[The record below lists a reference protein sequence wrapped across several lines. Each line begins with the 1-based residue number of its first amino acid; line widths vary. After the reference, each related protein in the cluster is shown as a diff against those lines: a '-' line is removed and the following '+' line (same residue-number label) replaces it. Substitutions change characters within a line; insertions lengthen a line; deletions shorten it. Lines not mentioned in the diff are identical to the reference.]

1 MASKYKTIAFKKM
14 DFFSSIE
21 CKRLPHFELSYEII
35 SHKKVAENY
44 DMALAIPYGK
54 KKIVWFSF
62 KLDAD
67 VCFTFDLNKD
77 RQLCNCIELPAQFD
91 HKLALGT
98 LLYGTMADDIVT
110 GKQHFV
116 VEDIF
121 HFKGISTKQMK
132 PIEKLVFIEQ
142 TLKMTHDTM
151 GFRLPYMWAG
161 ELPAN
166 LETIVSYKITHIQYR
181 CSREINPYVNV
192 TIHRK
197 KDFQAIS
204 SAPSPIVQDATLKP
218 AANFRMDF
226 AKTQYNYKTVF
237 QVKADL
243 QFDIYH
249 LYAYGK
255 GSAPSYYNLAYV
267 PNYRSSVYL
276 NGLFRKIR
284 ENKNID
290 YIEESD
296 DEDDF
301 QNTNVD
307 KYVEL
312 QKVLLMECVFSRK
325 FKKWVPIK
333 VVGNQSKVV
342 HISSLGNLR

>member
-1 MASKYKTIAFKKM
+1 M

-21 CKRLPHFELSYEII
+21 CSRLPNFELSYEII
-35 SHKKVAENY
+35 SHKKVTENY
-44 DMALAIPYGK
+44 DWALAVPQGK
-54 KKIVWFSF
+54 KKIVWFTF
-62 KLDAD
+62 KQDAD
-67 VCFTFDLNKD
+67 VCFMFDLTKD
-77 RQLCNCIELPAQFD
+77 RQLCNCIEFTAHFD

-98 LLYGTMADDIVT
+98 LLYGTMADDVVT

-121 HFKGISTKQMK
+121 YCKGISTKQML
-132 PIEKLVFIEQ
+132 PMEKMVFMEQ
-142 TLKMTHDTM
+142 TLALTHGSM
-151 GFRLPYMWAG
+151 KYRLPYMWVNRDG
-161 ELPAN
+161 EMQHPAN
-166 LETIVSYKITHIQYR
+166 LETLVPYKISHIQYR
-181 CSREINPYVNV
+181 CSRDIKPYMNM
-192 TIHRK
+192 TIHKK
-197 KDFQAIS
+197 KDFTVAQ
-204 SAPSPIVQDATLKP
+204 PKVPVLDATLGP

-226 AKTQYNYKTVF
+226 AKPQYNYKTVF

-249 LYAYGK
+249 LYAFGK
-255 GSAPSYYNLAYV
+255 NSAAAYYHLAYV

-276 NGLFRKIR
+276 NGLFRNIR

-312 QKVLLMECVFSRK
+312 QKVLFMECIFSRK

-342 HISSLGNLR
+342 HISNLGHFR